1 MFLFGYIISDTAC
14 NGFPDDIVKV
24 VDDEKNCVFN
34 VPKLVVGLS
43 LAKKYAERNGFEF
56 DILEHMFPDGNMWT
70 FKNTEKREI
79 YEENIEEFK
88 DYIIDSVSKKVDYT
102 YINVYKLKYS
112 SFKRLYGILMKN
124 RLGREVNYIF
134 IDRDMIYYP
143 LDGGKVI
150 GLSMRFMGFMGIDRE
165 KIISKIRNGE
175 RNRLVFGSNRKLWHL
190 KDWFK
195 DIEYVIPQLI
205 TNNATK

>member
-1 MFLFGYIISDTAC
+1 
-14 NGFPDDIVKV
+14 
-24 VDDEKNCVFN
+24 
-34 VPKLVVGLS
+34 
-43 LAKKYAERNGFEF
+43 
-56 DILEHMFPDGNMWT
+56 
-70 FKNTEKREI
+70 
-79 YEENIEEFK
+79 
-88 DYIIDSVSKKVDYT
+88 
-102 YINVYKLKYS
+102 
-112 SFKRLYGILMKN
+112 MKN
-124 RLGREVNYIF
+124 RLGRDVNYIF

-150 GLSMRFMGFMGIDRE
+150 GLSMRFMEFMGIDRE

-175 RNRLVFGSNRKLWHL
+175 RNRIVFGSNRKLWHL